1 MPSKVISRLTSR
13 NGIPISA
20 DNKTLPD
27 GRKVSDVRPGEMA
40 RMLIK
45 AGVPV
50 SHEMGKHQLAQ
61 RYHEF
66 LEGIEAEGGA
76 RGVSEWM
83 IEARAK
89 AGVAA

>member
-20 DNKTLPD
+20 DNRLLPD
-27 GRKVSDVRPGEMA
+27 GRKVADVRPGEMA
-40 RMLIK
+40 RLLIK
-45 AGVPV
+45 AGVPAIT
-50 SHEMGKHQLAQ
+50 HEMGKHQLAQ

-83 IEARAK
+83 IDARAK
-89 AGVAA
+89 AAA